1 MTVLNFQERGG
12 WKPGTYSVG
21 NFGSTEPRFRPVVGT
36 VDDTQS
42 KPSPATYWPS
52 ADVGH
57 RSAPQWSWASDVARP
72 SAREVAH
79 LRPGID
85 PTLGGPGCVE
95 EHHPG
100 GDLVEHLRRK
110 QNHRDDATA
119 FGTSAAQRAQ
129 TAPGT
134 TGPGPAAYDVADS
147 AMLTYS
153 RGTLARANEAR
164 ARVGS
169 RLLRSIDGKESAVFC
184 GRAKAAAV
192 RRPTPGPDAYTL
204 PSTIRAG
211 GPDPRAKRAAPF
223 ATTGARSA
231 FDAAKA
237 ATASPGPGAHRLR
250 RWPPPPPAQAV
261 AGTFLS
267 SALRE
272 APSPLV
278 APTGHRSSPGPGR
291 YATHLLGTVGTPS
304 YCKRLPHRSNDE
316 RRAALAAKQRAHA
329 ATADGLQPARAPLGY
344 MPRPDDLVDYL
355 AYGGTAAVGTAVGQQ
370 RLLAQMFAAQ

>member
-1 MTVLNFQERGG
+1 MEYPSRETLYYESARANSHVQKEDGPKLLLAGEAETINISSLSSAAQTSENPEKTAMTVLNFQERGG

-57 RSAPQWSWASDVARP
+57 RSAPRWSWASDVARP

-100 GDLVEHLRRK
+100 GDLMEHLRRK

-134 TGPGPAAYDVADS
+134 SSPGPAAYDVADS

-231 FDAAKA
+231 LTPPRPPRRRRAPAR
-237 ATASPGPGAHRLR
+237 TAR

-261 AGTFLS
+261 AGTLPVVG
-267 SALRE
+267 
-272 APSPLV
+272 APRGAEP
-278 APTGHRSSPGPGR
+278 A
-291 YATHLLGTVGTPS
+291 
-304 YCKRLPHRSNDE
+304 
-316 RRAALAAKQRAHA
+316 RRA
-329 ATADGLQPARAPLGY
+329 DGPPI
-344 MPRPDDLVDYL
+344 
-355 AYGGTAAVGTAVGQQ
+355 
-370 RLLAQMFAAQ
+370 